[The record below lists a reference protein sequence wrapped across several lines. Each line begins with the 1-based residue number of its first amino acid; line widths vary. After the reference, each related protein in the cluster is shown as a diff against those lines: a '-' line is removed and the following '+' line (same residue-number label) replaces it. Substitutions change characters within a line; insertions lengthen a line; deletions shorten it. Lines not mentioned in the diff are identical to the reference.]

1 MKDCVLLRDDY
12 DINLLLKD
20 YEIAIK
26 EADFIQKKYVKGAS
40 VSLYKNT
47 IGWSSIALHSVNG
60 EEDHKAN
67 VLKHLNKSII
77 YLYL

>member
-1 MKDCVLLRDDY
+1 MAKDCVLLREDY
-12 DINLLLKD
+12 DIDLLIRD

-26 EADFIQKKYVKGAS
+26 EAEFIQKKYVKGAS

-60 EEDHKAN
+60 DEDHKS
-67 VLKHLNKSII
+67 KCFKKFK
-77 YLYL
+77 